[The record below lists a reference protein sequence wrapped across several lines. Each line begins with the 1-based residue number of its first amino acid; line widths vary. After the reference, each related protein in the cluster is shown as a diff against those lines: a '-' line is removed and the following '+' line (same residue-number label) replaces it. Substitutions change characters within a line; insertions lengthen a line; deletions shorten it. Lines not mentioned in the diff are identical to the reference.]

1 MLHLIVPRMEREEVR
16 RVGKVQQSDMA
27 YVQLA
32 PPGQQR
38 QAQGVLVVVRDEPA
52 LDGVAHR
59 LPPLVVLIENVAALA
74 PGVLVDHQQRPVE
87 KRQLAPLRLVL
98 IQQSADGV
106 AEPLRG
112 LEPAVGQQG
121 VQRDMEPVIPQ
132 QLHRPGNLQGREDGP
147 GAVAPGAGAVPL
159 AQLAHLQ
166 GCALKLRRRLL
177 QRLLQL
183 VRIGRPAIRQRGQ
196 YPGLTEGV
204 VGQLLKAGGVLSE
217 AHLPPS
223 FRRVRRSVGEVVMA
237 SYSFWVAWNC
247 TGTWL

>member
-1 MLHLIVPRMEREEVR
+1 MGVPVTFLDNSAPPAAVKMLDLIVPGVEREEVR

-106 AEPLRG
+106 AESLRG

-121 VQRDMEPVIPQ
+121 VQLDMEPAELV
-132 QLHRPGNLQGREDGP
+132 HFHFPGSVQRG
-147 GAVAPGAGAVPL
+147 
-159 AQLAHLQ
+159 Q
-166 GCALKLRRRLL
+166 RRLL
-177 QRLLQL
+177 ADSGNR
-183 VRIGRPAIRQRGQ
+183 RQ
-196 YPGLTEGV
+196 T
-204 VGQLLKAGGVLSE
+204 AF
-217 AHLPPS
+217 A
-223 FRRVRRSVGEVVMA
+223 
-237 SYSFWVAWNC
+237 
-247 TGTWL
+247 